1 MYPKLRINPRGEV
14 CDLHL
19 FPERRTPEL
28 AVIGY
33 GAVFDCEGPQLRFKM
48 GPQGRKDCP
57 QGRPEDGQDRGVMR
71 YCSGSPH
78 ASEATGLTA
87 PSLANQ
93 KGPVPSLRRE

>member
-33 GAVFDCEGPQLRFKM
+33 GAVFDCEGPGSKCD
-48 GPQGRKDCP
+48 RKAGKIARKVVPRTVRTGVSCATVP
-57 QGRPEDGQDRGVMR
+57 VRPM
-71 YCSGSPH
+71 
-78 ASEATGLTA
+78 L
-87 PSLANQ
+87 Q
-93 KGPVPSLRRE
+93 KPRD